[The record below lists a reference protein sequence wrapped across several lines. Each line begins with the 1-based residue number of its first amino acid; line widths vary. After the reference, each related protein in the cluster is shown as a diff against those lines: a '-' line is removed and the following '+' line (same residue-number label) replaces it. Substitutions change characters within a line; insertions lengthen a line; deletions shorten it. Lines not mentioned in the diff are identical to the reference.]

1 MILFFIKVLY
11 LCKQKLKPKTMT
23 RIILFTMIFLL
34 GLSSAQAQNKSERI
48 KEIRKMYAE
57 AKAQIANNGK
67 DGNPAKDMKIA
78 FNEIVSIEHDIYNEG
93 SLDIYFDEQRKVNVS
108 DGSFNA
114 YEQPYFI
121 SYYNTIHGH
130 ECFREQ
136 MFDRKTGV
144 LAFAFVR
151 WITDA
156 GMTIEHRYYYDAA
169 GKLIETK
176 NSTES
181 DDWGT
186 GDSEKKLAELYHQI
200 FKLAIEDA
208 ATAPAVKFQGT
219 QRSKADQLKHI
230 RTQYAR
236 AKDKSGKKVET
247 FYPCDVTITIHNQ
260 EEGDCPPVTD
270 VICLFGEKSNND
282 ATSDTKCFLA
292 TTHRTTMSFDNYHEF
307 LYDPATYHLIFSYD
321 RGAEEGEV
329 REWRYYFNE
338 LGTCIER
345 KSNAE
350 EIGDDSSEKNDA
362 YALQSLFQLLVKN
375 W

>member
-151 WITDA
+151 WIT
-156 GMTIEHRYYYDAA
+156 TITMPQ
-169 GKLIETK
+169 G
-176 NSTES
+176 NSS
-181 DDWGT
+181 RRR
-186 GDSEKKLAELYHQI
+186 
-200 FKLAIEDA
+200 
-208 ATAPAVKFQGT
+208 TAPRVTIGEQVT
-219 QRSKADQLKHI
+219 QRRNSPSCITRFSSWQSK
-230 RTQYAR
+230 TQR
-236 AKDKSGKKVET
+236 
-247 FYPCDVTITIHNQ
+247 
-260 EEGDCPPVTD
+260 
-270 VICLFGEKSNND
+270 
-282 ATSDTKCFLA
+282 
-292 TTHRTTMSFDNYHEF
+292 
-307 LYDPATYHLIFSYD
+307 
-321 RGAEEGEV
+321 
-329 REWRYYFNE
+329 
-338 LGTCIER
+338 
-345 KSNAE
+345 
-350 EIGDDSSEKNDA
+350 
-362 YALQSLFQLLVKN
+362 QLLP
-375 W
+375 